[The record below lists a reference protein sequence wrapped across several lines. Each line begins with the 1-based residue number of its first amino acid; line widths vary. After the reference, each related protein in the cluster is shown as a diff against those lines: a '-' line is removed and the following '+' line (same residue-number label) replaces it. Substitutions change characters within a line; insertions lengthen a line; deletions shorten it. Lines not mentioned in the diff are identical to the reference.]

1 MVFGKN
7 KKALKIVEA
16 EADEEVEEEVQEE
29 PEVPA
34 ATKAKPTKEPKK
46 ELTVEEVL
54 INHEQRLA
62 QVEASLYRLRGI

>member
-16 EADEEVEEEVQEE
+16 EADEEVPEETEEE
-29 PEVPA
+29 PEKP
-34 ATKAKPTKEPKK
+34 TPEKAKPKK

-54 INHEQRLA
+54 INHEQRIA
-62 QVEASLYRLRGI
+62 QIEASLFRLRGI

>member
-34 ATKAKPTKEPKK
+34 APKAKPKK

-54 INHEQRLA
+54 INHEQRIA
-62 QVEASLYRLRGI
+62 QIEASLFRLRGI